1 MRHQKEIEG
10 IFRVLHEFDSRI
22 KDKYDVLNN
31 LNWEGNRKNNE
42 LASLGH
48 ILASMNALFKLRDET
63 FMLISRLSKLH
74 MADSDEDIDPCTIPE
89 LTFRVKVHKKVL
101 QKLDES
107 KNLTDICS
115 QKLMDL
121 GEEVR
126 SILTNSGRCDP
137 ADLYPHLEKGN
148 QDQIVILN
156 MILEWIYPNGR
167 SHCSNPTVIETEST
181 TEATTEL
188 PNMPLDSKV
197 IENEAPKND
206 METVDL
212 KTQDTQLD
220 PKQKPMPENV
230 IESEAPKND
239 MITVDLNT
247 QDTQL
252 DPKQKPITERATE
265 AEAPKNDMVT
275 VDLNTHDTQ
284 LDPKPNPMPK
294 KTMTPRHKFKRI
306 KKGGKVQKIQSP
318 GVHTMNFNPSHKITD
333 SQNTPIKSP
342 NISCDSTILDTGI
355 PKGDS
360 SKMVLE
366 VQDTKQNY
374 KTKALKMPKGSMPQ
388 MSLTKRREKSGNIKK
403 IQTPR
408 RYKKK
413 LKSQL
418 DMTTQGSLKSK
429 HNNNERLHN
438 KTFNTKFMALRDIMK
453 SVMGVFHN
461 TFRLLDRLLLKRPR
475 VKIK

>member
-1 MRHQKEIEG
+1 MRYQKEIEG
-10 IFRVLHEFDSRI
+10 ILRVLHEFDSRT

-31 LNWEGNRKNNE
+31 LNWEENRKNNE

-63 FMLISRLSKLH
+63 FMFISRISKIH
-74 MADSDEDIDPCTIPE
+74 RADSHEDMNRCTIPE

-101 QKLDES
+101 QNLDES

-121 GEEVR
+121 REEVR
-126 SILTNSGRCDP
+126 SIMMNSGHCDP

-167 SHCSNPTVIETEST
+167 DNHVVFGSSHNTVKNQNFTN
-181 TEATTEL
+181 EL
-188 PNMPLDSKV
+188 PNMSLDSKV
-197 IENEAPKND
+197 IETEAPKND
-206 METVDL
+206 MITVDL

-220 PKQKPMPENV
+220 PKQKPMPEKV
-230 IESEAPKND
+230 IES
-239 MITVDLNT
+239 
-247 QDTQL
+247 
-252 DPKQKPITERATE
+252 
-265 AEAPKNDMVT
+265 EAPKNDMVT
-275 VDLNTHDTQ
+275 VDLNTQDTQ
-284 LDPKPNPMPK
+284 LNPKPYSMPR

-318 GVHTMNFNPSHKITD
+318 GVHKMKFKPSHKITD

-342 NISCDSTILDTGI
+342 NISCDSTALDTGI
-355 PKGDS
+355 SRCDS
-360 SKMVLE
+360 TKMVLE
-366 VQDTKQNY
+366 IQDTKQNY
-374 KTKALKMPKGSMPQ
+374 KTKALKMSKGSMPQ
-388 MSLTKRREKSGNIKK
+388 MSLVKRRQKCDKVKK

-408 RYKKK
+408 MYKKK

-418 DMTTQGSLKSK
+418 DMRAEWSLKSK
-429 HNNNERLHN
+429 HNNNARLHN
-438 KTFNTKFMALRDIMK
+438 NTLNTKLIELRGIMK
-453 SVMGVFHN
+453 SVIGAFHN
-461 TFRLLDRLLLKRPR
+461 TFPLQNRLLLQRPR

>member
-10 IFRVLHEFDSRI
+10 IFRVVHEFDSRI

-31 LNWEGNRKNNE
+31 LNWEGNRNNNE

-48 ILASMNALFKLRDET
+48 ILASMDALFKLRDET
-63 FMLISRLSKLH
+63 FMFISRIPKIHL
-74 MADSDEDIDPCTIPE
+74 AESDEDMNPYNIPE
-89 LTFRVKVHKKVL
+89 LTFRIKVHQKVL
-101 QKLDES
+101 QKLVES
-107 KNLTDICS
+107 RNLADICS

-126 SILTNSGRCDP
+126 SILTNNGHCDP

-156 MILEWIYPNGR
+156 MILEGIYSKGR
-167 SHCSNPTVIETEST
+167 ENHVVFGSSHDTVKNQNST
-181 TEATTEL
+181 NEL

-206 METVDL
+206 MITVDL
-212 KTQDTQLD
+212 KTQDTQ
-220 PKQKPMPENV
+220 
-230 IESEAPKND
+230 I
-239 MITVDLNT
+239 
-247 QDTQL
+247 
-252 DPKQKPITERATE
+252 DPKQKPIPEKVTES
-265 AEAPKNDMVT
+265 EAPKNDMVT
-275 VDLNTHDTQ
+275 VDLNTQDTQ
-284 LDPKPNPMPK
+284 LNPNPNPMPK
-294 KTMTPRHKFKRI
+294 KTMTLRHKFKRI

-318 GVHTMNFNPSHKITD
+318 GVHKMKFEPSHKTKD

-342 NISCDSTILDTGI
+342 HISCDPTALDTGI
-355 PKGDS
+355 PKSDS

-374 KTKALKMPKGSMPQ
+374 KTKALKMSKGSMPQ
-388 MSLTKRREKSGNIKK
+388 MSLIKRRGKCGKVRK

-408 RYKKK
+408 MYKEK

-418 DMTTQGSLKSK
+418 DMRTQGSLKSK
-429 HNNNERLHN
+429 HNNNARRHN
-438 KTFNTKFMALRDIMK
+438 NTLNTKFIELRGIME
-453 SVMGVFHN
+453 SVIGAFHN
-461 TFRLLDRLLLKRPR
+461 TFPLLHRLLLKRPR